1 MDEFQ
6 RFSLEGRVAIVA
18 GGAKHGVTVNTIAL
32 RPAATSC
39 ALS

>member
-6 RFSLEGRVAIVA
+6 RFGLEGRVAIVA
-18 GGAKHGVTVNTIAL
+18 GGAKHGVTVNTLAL
-32 RPAATSC
+32 GLGAASC

>member
-6 RFSLEGRVAIVA
+6 RFRLEGRVAIVA

-32 RPAATSC
+32 RPGAASC

>member
-6 RFSLEGRVAIVA
+6 RSRLEGRVAIVA
-18 GGAKHGVTVNTIAL
+18 GGAKHGVTVNTIGF
-32 RPAATSC
+32 RPGAASC